1 MLKTIALTRILT
13 YKLFTDLQISW
24 QLQIKYYFLTFGM
37 LIICQQC
44 QFVMLCA
51 IWHHLRNLKNMKNAH
66 GGVLVKLQT
75 RNNPPPWVSS
85 HFLNCTNG
93 TKMRKAVHLLVP
105 NFFPSLKVSHGII
118 YSVYPLIPTS
128 DCVPERDEGG
138 TREGWG
144 AGRGGGGGRNVDF
157 AGIFTY
163 VLLNGSSPPPL
174 PNPHHQH
181 PPPMYVLPHPCT
193 KVYL

>member
-1 MLKTIALTRILT
+1 MKGMLKTIALTRILT

-93 TKMRKAVHLLVP
+93 TKMWKAVHLLVP

-144 AGRGGGGGRNVDF
+144 AGRGGGEKCWFCRNF
-157 AGIFTY
+157 YLCTTKWLIPTPAPE
-163 VLLNGSSPPPL
+163 SPPPTPT
-174 PNPHHQH
+174 PNVCASA
-181 PPPMYVLPHPCT
+181 PMH
-193 KVYL
+193 